1 MEYFTHSGLLDLCF
15 QGLFYLIKHLDI
27 QLGLVGRYL
36 AIRGEVAE
44 HISINYMPQKV
55 GIN

>member
-1 MEYFTHSGLLDLCF
+1 VEYFTHSGLLDLCF